1 MGIKDQITPE
11 QWKALLNAP
20 SYAAEYVATASGSA
34 LDFIQEV
41 FTSMKIV
48 QDTAVR
54 KDGSGFGKLVDEIM
68 SEMSEMTFKEARAD
82 SIKTESTDM
91 ASLREAARQ
100 VVVDAAAAASALE
113 GGDGYKRWL
122 LYGARKVAETR
133 TGGVLGFG
141 GTSVVD
147 EREEAALAELKSIL
161 NVTEM

>member
-1 MGIKDQITPE
+1 MGIKDQVTPE

-20 SYAAEYVATASGSA
+20 SYAAEYVATASGGG
-34 LDFIQEV
+34 LDFIAEV
-41 FTSMKIV
+41 FTSMKVV

-68 SEMSEMTFKEARAD
+68 ATMTEMSFSEAKND
-82 SIKTESTDM
+82 TLKTESTDLDSM
-91 ASLREAARQ
+91 RAAAKQ
-100 VVVDAAAAASALE
+100 VVSDAAAAASMLD

-122 LYGARKVAETR
+122 LFVARKVAETR

-141 GTSVVD
+141 GTSVID
-147 EREEAALAELKSIL
+147 DKEEVALGELKTIL

>member
-20 SYAAEYVATASGSA
+20 SYAAEYVATASGGS

-41 FTSMKIV
+41 FTSMKVV

-54 KDGSGFGKLVDEIM
+54 KDGSGFGKLVDEII
-68 SEMSEMTFKEARAD
+68 SEMSEMTFKEARED

-91 ASLREAARQ
+91 TSMREAAKT
-100 VVVDAAAAASALE
+100 VVVDAAAAASSLE

-122 LYGARKVAETR
+122 LYVARKVAETR

-141 GTSVVD
+141 GSSTVD
-147 EREEAALAELKSIL
+147 AKEEAALAELKAIL
-161 NVTEM
+161 NITEM

>member
-1 MGIKDQITPE
+1 MGIKDQVTPE

-20 SYAAEYVATASGSA
+20 SYAAEYVATASGGG
-34 LDFIQEV
+34 LDFIAEV
-41 FTSMKIV
+41 FTSMKVV

-68 SEMSEMTFKEARAD
+68 ATMTEMSFSEAKND
-82 SIKTESTDM
+82 TLKTESTDLDSM
-91 ASLREAARQ
+91 RAAAKQ
-100 VVVDAAAAASALE
+100 VVSDAAAAASTLD

-122 LYGARKVAETR
+122 LFVARKVAETR

-141 GTSVVD
+141 GTSVID
-147 EREEAALAELKSIL
+147 DKEEVALGELKTIL

>member
-20 SYAAEYVATASGSA
+20 SYAAEYVATASGGG

-68 SEMSEMTFKEARAD
+68 SEMAEMTFKEARAD

-91 ASLREAARQ
+91 ASLRDAARQ

-141 GTSVVD
+141 GTSVID
-147 EREEAALAELKSIL
+147 EKEEAALAELKVIL